1 MFIRS
6 SNHRIINAITRST
19 SIYKSHLQIRQFSVD
34 HNLII
39 STFTQ
44 SFENLHAYTG
54 IPWWALI
61 PITTFSLRSI
71 WTLPLAIMQRKRIQK
86 QSALKPIIS
95 AMGPIL
101 RMNLAKK
108 VSNAKKV
115 IQNPKSDEVTR
126 ASLSPVSN
134 MTYEQI
140 LLLST
145 KETRKRQK
153 QIFKKYDVQLW
164 KNFILPVFQIPL
176 WIIMS
181 ITMRDLSGWSSWD
194 NLHNKALD
202 PSLYTEGC
210 LWFQDLAVADP
221 SHLFPVI
228 LGVISLCNVEW
239 TFKTLD
245 LARLTQKLKYRPTLT
260 DAVANFS
267 RLSIVFMMAISIHA
281 PAALLLY
288 WISSQFFSLIQNI
301 IMDLKF
307 PISYSPKKRFGWE
320 KSTYE

>member
-1 MFIRS
+1 M
-6 SNHRIINAITRST
+6 ITRKCSNRFIKPLGRSLVPQT
-19 SIYKSHLQIRQFSVD
+19 NSQIRQFSID
-34 HNLII
+34 HNVLIT
-39 STFTQ
+39 TFTNAFQ
-44 SFENLHAYTG
+44 NLHEFTG
-54 IPWWALI
+54 LPWWALI
-61 PITTFSLRSI
+61 PITTFTLRSI
-71 WTLPLAIMQRKRIQK
+71 WTLPLAIIQRKRIQK
-86 QSALKPIIS
+86 QSSLKPIIS

-108 VSNAKKV
+108 VSNANKV
-115 IQNPKSDEVTR
+115 IQNPQTDETTR
-126 ASLSPVSN
+126 ATLAPMTN

-153 QIFKKYDVQLW
+153 QLFKKYNVQLW

-176 WIIMS
+176 WVIMS

-202 PSLYTEGC
+202 PTLYSEGC

-221 SHLFPVI
+221 THVFPLI
-228 LGVISLCNVEW
+228 LGVISLCNIEW

-245 LARLTQKLKYRPTLT
+245 LARLTQKLKYRPTIT
-260 DAVANFS
+260 DAIANFS

-281 PAALLLY
+281 PAALVLY
-288 WISSQFFSLIQNI
+288 WISSQFYSLIQNI
-301 IMDLKF
+301 VMDLKY
-307 PISYSPKKRFGWE
+307 PISYSPRKRFGWE
-320 KSTYE
+320 KSSYD